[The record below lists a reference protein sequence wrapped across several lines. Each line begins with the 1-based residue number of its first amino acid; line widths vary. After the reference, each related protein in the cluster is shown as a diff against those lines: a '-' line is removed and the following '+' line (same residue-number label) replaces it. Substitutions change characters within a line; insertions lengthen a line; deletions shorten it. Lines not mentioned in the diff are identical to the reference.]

1 MKKINF
7 LPCIFIITVLVIVAS
22 CSKPD
27 KKTVVSIKG
36 NQFYINNEITYKD
49 RYWQGNKIE
58 GLLFNSRMVQGI
70 FDVVNPEMRENF
82 KYPDTNL
89 WDAERNTN
97 EFVAAMEEWKKHG
110 LLAFTLN
117 LQGGSPMGY
126 GNKGWV
132 NSSFDPKGNLRPDY
146 LKRLKKILDKADDL
160 NMVVILGYFY
170 FGQDQ
175 HLENEVAILNAV
187 DNITNWILVN
197 NYKNILIEINNECDI
212 EYDHEI
218 LKPGRVS
225 ELIIRVQNFKGQKKL
240 LVSTSFS
247 GGVIPTENVLTT
259 ADYILLHGNGI
270 EDPAKITT
278 MVDSTKNASGYRGQP
293 IVINED
299 DHFNFAA
306 DTNNFVA
313 AVRAYASWGYFD
325 YRMKDEGFEAGYQSV
340 PVDWGINSQRKKD
353 FFAKLKEVTMD

>member
-1 MKKINF
+1 LEKIN
-7 LPCIFIITVLVIVAS
+7 LPTHVFVISVILIVAS
-22 CSKPD
+22 CSTPD
-27 KKTVVSIKG
+27 KNTVVSIKG
-36 NQFYINNEITYKD
+36 NQFYINNELTYKG
-49 RYWQGNKIE
+49 RSWEGNKIE

-89 WDAERNTN
+89 WDPERNTN
-97 EFVAAMEEWKKHG
+97 EFVAAMGEWKKHG

-126 GNKGWV
+126 GNKGWI
-132 NSSFDPKGNLRPDY
+132 NSTFDPKGNLRPDY
-146 LKRLKKILDKADDL
+146 LKRLKKILDRADEL

-175 HLENEVAILNAV
+175 HLENETAILNAV
-187 DNITNWILVN
+187 DNITNWILTN
-197 NYKNILIEINNECDI
+197 EYRNILIEINNECDI

-218 LKPGRVS
+218 LKPARVS
-225 ELIIRVQNFKGQKKL
+225 ELIMHVQNFKENQPL

-247 GGVIPTENVLTT
+247 GGYIPTENVLTA
-259 ADYILLHGNGI
+259 ADFVLLHGNGVA
-270 EDPAKITT
+270 DPAKITAMADT
-278 MVDSTKNASGYRGQP
+278 TRNANGYRGQP
-293 IVINED
+293 IVFNED
-299 DHFNFAA
+299 DHFNFSA

-313 AVRAYASWGYFD
+313 AVKAYASWGYFD
-325 YRMKDEGFEAGYQSV
+325 YRLKDEGFESGYQSV

-353 FFAKLKEVTMD
+353 FFAKLKEITMD